1 MPCGWRFDHLM
12 TNLNLPRRWLSALDV
27 SWLRMLLS
35 AVCMLLVFELTP
47 LDVWLADGYFVGGN
61 FVGKGNWWLDVFSH
75 KWVKWTMIL
84 LALLVW
90 LKVLAGRLSPRWRQ
104 DQRRWLVVGLAM
116 LLAPATVGVLKH
128 FSDTHCPWDVLR
140 YGGEAPYVKL
150 LEWTP
155 VADPG
160 RCFPA
165 GHATTGFALFGFV
178 LLWRGRNRRRANLAW
193 WIAFSAGFVLGWGQ
207 QMRGAHFLSHTLW
220 SAWVCWAVCLLL
232 FDALIPKKT
241 MVRSEPD
248 NH

>member
-1 MPCGWRFDHLM
+1 MWKMPCGWRFDHLM

-90 LKVLAGRLSPRWRQ
+90 LRGAGRPLSPRWRQ
-104 DQRRWLVVGLAM
+104 DQPSLACSRLRHAVGSGHCRRVEAFQRLRIVPGMCCATAARLHTSNCWSGRQSPSRGAVFRLDM
-116 LLAPATVGVLKH
+116 PPA
-128 FSDTHCPWDVLR
+128 
-140 YGGEAPYVKL
+140 
-150 LEWTP
+150 
-155 VADPG
+155 
-160 RCFPA
+160 
-165 GHATTGFALFGFV
+165 GFALFGFV

-193 WIAFSAGFVLGWGQ
+193 WFAFTAGFVLGWGQ

-232 FDALIPKKT
+232 FDALTKLTRK
-241 MVRSEPD
+241 RLW
-248 NH
+248 